1 VLEEDETWDFDSLL
15 QTVFQDI
22 QKELDD
28 KENQDENNELIVA
41 VP

>member
-1 VLEEDETWDFDSLL
+1 MLEEDETWDFDSLL